1 MAAVRS
7 TPIRST
13 PIASTPIPSTGSTRS
28 AGSRGTDPRTAE
40 RFRIVGA
47 TALAPVTSEIAPRRA
62 GTTPPR
68 LRLVTTVPRPA
79 PVVRPRPTAAV
90 YRRRRIGVAVAVAA
104 LALVV
109 AQAATA
115 LGGGSLASPERRPA
129 AITVQAGDSLWSIA
143 ERMAPGE
150 DPRPIVDRLQARL
163 GSTVLQPGQRI
174 ALAG

>member
-7 TPIRST
+7 TPIRTAPVGSGR
-13 PIASTPIPSTGSTRS
+13 PRTGSTRT
-28 AGSRGTDPRTAE
+28 AGSRSTDPRTAQ

-47 TALAPVTSEIAPRRA
+47 TALAPDTTEIAPRRA

-90 YRRRRIGVAVAVAA
+90 YRRRRIGVVVAVAA

-115 LGGGSLASPERRPA
+115 LGGDSLASPERRPA

-174 ALAG
+174 ALGR

>member
-7 TPIRST
+7 TPI
-13 PIASTPIPSTGSTRS
+13 PSSRISSSRPTT
-28 AGSRGTDPRTAE
+28 AGSRGTDPRTVE
-40 RFRIVGA
+40 RFRILGA
-47 TALAPVTSEIAPRRA
+47 TALAPDPSEIAPRRA

-90 YRRRRIGVAVAVAA
+90 YRRRRLGVAVAVAA

-115 LGGGSLASPERRPA
+115 LGGDSLASPERRPA

-143 ERMAPGE
+143 ERLAPGE

-163 GSTVLQPGQRI
+163 GSTVLQPGQRVT
-174 ALAG
+174 LAG

>member
-7 TPIRST
+7 TPIRTARTATSN
-13 PIASTPIPSTGSTRS
+13 PRATRS
-28 AGSRGTDPRTAE
+28 
-40 RFRIVGA
+40 FRVVGA
-47 TALAPVTSEIAPRRA
+47 TALAPEHPRPTEIAPRRA
-62 GTTPPR
+62 GSTPPR
-68 LRLVTTVPRPA
+68 LRLVSTVPRPA

-90 YRRRRIGVAVAVAA
+90 YRRRRIGVVVAATA

-115 LGGGSLASPERRPA
+115 LGGDSLASPERRPA
-129 AITVQAGDSLWSIA
+129 AVTVQAGDSLWSIA
-143 ERMAPGE
+143 ERVAPGE

-174 ALAG
+174 VLGD